1 MIVLALVET
10 AVLVTVGSR
19 EQRATHEV
27 GIARTW
33 RNCNETLVP
42 TVARVNASVRTEKN
56 LRVERSR
63 WSVAEHGPFRQHND
77 HSCLRILQL
86 TMRARRANVTWCALT
101 WRRRLCRQVRGSKQ
115 PDLLPPHTFVIPL
128 VRRFFVRFFG
138 GLIHCV
144 VREAGCAK
152 PCRIHD
158 AERVVLRSSA
168 FACSLPVR
176 LEGLYV
182 DHCFSMCCA
191 FESVGRP
198 ASNTTVHALF
208 SLPSTE
214 SRRIHHL
221 TQGRWLTDSA
231 SLSVFG

>member
-1 MIVLALVET
+1 MGLGSVFALRHTVVGGRHVGPSAKLGTITMIVLALVET

-19 EQRATHEV
+19 EQRFTLEV

-33 RNCNETLVP
+33 RDCNEPLVL
-42 TVARVNASVRTEKN
+42 TVARVQCQRADGKN

-101 WRRRLCRQVRGSKQ
+101 WRRRLCRQLRGSKQ

-144 VREAGCAK
+144 VR
-152 PCRIHD
+152 RSW
-158 AERVVLRSSA
+158 LRQ
-168 FACSLPVR
+168 
-176 LEGLYV
+176 
-182 DHCFSMCCA
+182 
-191 FESVGRP
+191 
-198 ASNTTVHALF
+198 TV
-208 SLPSTE
+208 PDT
-214 SRRIHHL
+214 
-221 TQGRWLTDSA
+221 
-231 SLSVFG
+231 